1 MVSSRRRPNAHV
13 NTLLRALITSLA
25 IVTFGTTLHAQTT
38 VTTPTFAQAVDRAV
52 ASALATSGSGAA
64 ARFDARV
71 PESGTDWP
79 MHIVVGAFVVSA
91 TADVAVSTAQIQRGV
106 ARERGF
112 GAWLQDSPV
121 PFVVTKGLVAA
132 SFVYGVRQL
141 RKTRPK
147 TAMAFGIVA
156 TAVEAGLAVRSAR
169 IAAPR

>member
-1 MVSSRRRPNAHV
+1 MVSSRRRPNVHV

-25 IVTFGTTLHAQTT
+25 IVTFGTNLHAQASA
-38 VTTPTFAQAVDRAV
+38 PTFAQAVDHAV
-52 ASALATSGSGAA
+52 ASVLATSGSGAA
-64 ARFDARV
+64 RSEAPA
-71 PESGTDWP
+71 PASGQDWP

-91 TADVAVSTAQIQRGV
+91 TADVALSTAQIQRGV

-121 PFVVTKGLVAA
+121 PFVVTKGLVAT

-147 TAMAFGIVA
+147 TALAFGIIA